1 MKKKN
6 RIKNVL
12 LPDPETYTYS
22 EFKSINGCVT
32 RKYNYNKGSRSDA
45 FGRTTDKEL
54 WSNPYNAWTKYNTSG
69 LMPFGF
75 TPSSYQ
81 TIRNYN
87 SISYNYLKD
96 SNTNHNKSNRKKVIP
111 KDTIS
116 SSHLLYINKKVEESK
131 YYNHLI
137 NLNKRRQILN
147 DQLFNA
153 QILNDSQNVR
163 QFLKQNSIIDNPNF
177 SPSFYYSSPTKF
189 TRDYFG
195 STLYKGTT
203 SSSLSIADLEK
214 NVSSQYWIKKS
225 ALPNAQGSGIKVYN
239 GFIPNGVSLKDWYK
253 YYPTLPFDYYNYSFL

>member
-12 LPDPETYTYS
+12 LPDPETYSYS

-45 FGRTTDKEL
+45 FGRTSDREL

-69 LMPFGF
+69 FMPYGF

-96 SNTNHNKSNRKKVIP
+96 SNTIQNKSNRKKVIP

-137 NLNKRRQILN
+137 NLNKQKQILSPN
-147 DQLFNA
+147 N
-153 QILNDSQNVR
+153 ST
-163 QFLKQNSIIDNPNF
+163 QFKSNSVIDKPNF
-177 SPSFYYSSPTKF
+177 SPSFFYSSPTKF

-195 STLYKGTT
+195 STLHKGNT
-203 SSSLSIADLEK
+203 SSCISITDLEK

-225 ALPNAQGSGIKVYN
+225 ALSNAQGSGIKVYN
-239 GFIPNGVSLKDWYK
+239 GYIPNGVSLKEWYK
-253 YYPTLPFDYYNYSFL
+253 YYPNLPLDYYNYSFL